1 MSVPGST
8 SGVLR
13 TIAGGLTAGLLAI
26 APGCASTQH
35 PGYGDSEYRGVL
47 IGSAGVAEEPQV
59 VETQP
64 ARAPTRGPSEDFL
77 AQADP
82 PAHPAT
88 RPSLDWG
95 DDWDQPPPRRTA
107 SAAGT
112 PQQPPKQ
119 WSIVLA
125 TFASEAHQQAAAT
138 MAQQLPTVAGEL
150 GAARVHTT
158 SSGSS
163 VIYGNYEN
171 PSDPA
176 AQRDLKWIKNLTI
189 GELKIFPRA
198 ILSRISRQP
207 SLSSLPP
214 TALLSV
220 RKRHPH
226 VDPLYSLQVAVW
238 GDFDSGLLTLAE
250 IQRQAEAYARTLRA
264 QGFEAYFHHDAD
276 RRLSVVTVGLFDY
289 RAVDPRSGLY
299 SEEVEAMSEKF
310 PAHLVN
316 GEPLNELIDRKQP
329 RLGTRVQKPML
340 VNVPKL

>member
-8 SGVLR
+8 SGTLR
-13 TIAGGLTAGLLAI
+13 TVAGGLAAGLLAV
-26 APGCASTQH
+26 APGCASTQL
-35 PGYGDSEYRGVL
+35 PGYGDAEYRGVL

-59 VETQP
+59 VEIPT
-64 ARAPTRGPSEDFL
+64 ARAPTRYPSEDFS
-77 AQADP
+77 QADP
-82 PAHPAT
+82 PAQ
-88 RPSLDWG
+88 PSVDWG
-95 DDWDQPPPRRTA
+95 DDWDQPPPGRAA
-107 SAAGT
+107 SAAGA
-112 PQQPPKQ
+112 PQQPSKQ
-119 WSIVLA
+119 WSIVFA

-138 MAQQLPTVAGEL
+138 MVQQLPTVAGEL
-150 GAARVHTT
+150 RAARVHTT

-163 VIYGNYEN
+163 VIYGSYES

-198 ILSRISRQP
+198 ILSRIIQRP
-207 SLSSLPP
+207 SPSSLPP

-220 RKRHPH
+220 RQRHPH
-226 VDPLYSLQVAVW
+226 VDPLYTLQVAVW
-238 GDFDSGLLTLAE
+238 GDFESGQLTVAE

-264 QGFEAYFHHDAD
+264 QGFESYFHHDPG

-289 RAVDPRSGLY
+289 RAIDPRSGVY
-299 SEEVEAMSEKF
+299 SPQVEAMMEKF
-310 PAHLVN
+310 PTHLVN
-316 GEPLNELIDRKQP
+316 GEPLNELLNRKQP